1 MEQNSSLFNLSIDP
15 VTKEHLS
22 ETAKWARFLAIVG
35 LVLLALM
42 VGFGI
47 YFSTVV
53 ASSATSQFEDDF
65 GTGRSNPFA
74 AMGVGMAIVY
84 VILALIWFFPLL
96 FLLRFSNKM
105 RSALAGNDQNLLNNA
120 FQNLKAS
127 MRYVGIVTIII
138 LVIYALVFVIAIATA
153 ATMS

>member
-1 MEQNSSLFNLSIDP
+1 MEQNASLFNLSIDP

-42 VGFGI
+42 VVFGI

-65 GTGRSNPFA
+65 GTSRSNPFA

-138 LVIYALVFVIAIATA
+138 LVIYALIFVIAIATA